1 MWARRL
7 QFLVLD
13 LLRGLRN
20 RKSSDLQTHFDN
32 ESHAGGK
39 IKILEKLG
47 EAETAAATHAQ
58 QESDYVS
65 IAFIFEK
72 YRDNV
77 RTAFDLL
84 KKQQPDADKHPEGY
98 RHLELQVRRAIREVE
113 EIIIIVPQEVRP
125 PLQIVREDLLHID
138 DELIQILFPS
148 PAKQKSSMPS
158 KEQKS

>member
-1 MWARRL
+1 LIYSVASATEK
-7 QFLVLD
+7 V
-13 LLRGLRN
+13 
-20 RKSSDLQTHFDN
+20 SDLQMRFDN

-47 EAETAAATHAQ
+47 EAQSAAATHAQ

-98 RHLELQVRRAIREVE
+98 RHLELQVRRGIREVE

-158 KEQKS
+158 KELKS

>member
-1 MWARRL
+1 L
-7 QFLVLD
+7 FLLHPAASATEKV
-13 LLRGLRN
+13 
-20 RKSSDLQTHFDN
+20 SELQTRFDH
-32 ESHAGGK
+32 ESHATSK

-47 EAETAAATHAQ
+47 EAQSAAATHAQ

-84 KKQQPDADKHPEGY
+84 RKQEPDADKHSEGY
-98 RHLELQVRRAIREVE
+98 RRLELQVRRGIREVE
-113 EIIIIVPQEVRP
+113 EIIMIVPQEVRP
-125 PLQIVREDLLHID
+125 PLQIVREDLIHID
-138 DELIQILFPS
+138 DDLIQILFPS
-148 PAKQKSSMPS
+148 PTRQKSSMPS